1 MFSRDTFL
9 PLVLVVPLRYHQTT
23 PKPSL
28 KTSSITGTRSLDL
41 VGSGVAS
48 FIQRRTTDAD
58 HHHPRPMNTIQV
70 LINGNQVEGQI
81 DQIAQILSMVSNT
94 LAQPVAPVVSN
105 EPVELAPFNAFLTVE
120 LTPYFGAAGASMI
133 VTKLDRARAIGDFR
147 YFISMYRLVGGDLQK
162 RQLLKVVSAVCRYKF
177 GGRNN
182 PQKYSLLSEIKYAKA
197 CDECGKLAQVLVNR
211 LIAEGLWK

>member
-1 MFSRDTFL
+1 M
-9 PLVLVVPLRYHQTT
+9 LVVPLRYHQTT
-23 PKPSL
+23 PKPAP
-28 KTSSITGTRSLDL
+28 KTSSITGTRLLDL

-48 FIQRRTTDAD
+48 FTQRRTTDAD
-58 HHHPRPMNTIQV
+58 HHPRPMNTIQV
-70 LINGNQVEGQI
+70 LINCNQVEGQI
-81 DQIAQILSMVSNT
+81 DEIAKILGMVSNT

-120 LTPYFGAAGASMI
+120 LTPYFGATNATKI
-133 VTKLDRARAIGDFR
+133 VTKLQRSRAINDFR
-147 YFISMYRLVGGDLQK
+147 YFISMYRLVEGDLQK
-162 RQLLKVVSAVCRYKF
+162 RQLLKVVSAVYRYKF

-182 PQKYSLLSEIKYAKA
+182 PQQYSLRSEIKYAKA

>member
-9 PLVLVVPLRYHQTT
+9 PLVLVVLLRYHQTT
-23 PKPSL
+23 PELPP
-28 KTSSITGTRSLDL
+28 KTSLISGTRSMDL
-41 VGSGVAS
+41 VGSGVSS

-58 HHHPRPMNTIQV
+58 HHPRPMNTIQLV
-70 LINGNQVEGQI
+70 INGNQVEGQI
-81 DQIAQILSMVSNT
+81 DEIAKILGMVSNT

-120 LTPYFGAAGASMI
+120 LTPYFGAANATKI
-133 VTKLDRARAIGDFR
+133 VTKLDRSRAIGDFR
-147 YFISMYRLVGGDLQK
+147 YFISMYRLAQDDLQK

-182 PQKYSLLSEIKYAKA
+182 PQKYSLRSEIKYAKA

-211 LIAEGLWK
+211 LIAEGLWAV

>member
-1 MFSRDTFL
+1 
-9 PLVLVVPLRYHQTT
+9 LVLVVPLRYHQTT
-23 PKPSL
+23 SKPAA

-41 VGSGVAS
+41 VGSGVSS

-58 HHHPRPMNTIQV
+58 HHPRPMTTIQV

-81 DQIAQILSMVSNT
+81 DQIAQILGMVSNT

-147 YFISMYRLVGGDLQK
+147 YFISMYRLVGDDLQK

>member
-1 MFSRDTFL
+1 M
-9 PLVLVVPLRYHQTT
+9 
-23 PKPSL
+23 
-28 KTSSITGTRSLDL
+28 DL

-58 HHHPRPMNTIQV
+58 HHPRPMNTIQLV
-70 LINGNQVEGQI
+70 INGNQVEGQI
-81 DQIAQILSMVSNT
+81 DEIAKILGMVSNT
-94 LAQPVAPVVSN
+94 LAQPVVPVVSN

-120 LTPYFGAAGASMI
+120 LTPYFGAANATKI

-147 YFISMYRLVGGDLQK
+147 YFISMYRLAQDDLQK

-182 PQKYSLLSEIKYAKA
+182 PQKYSLRSEIKYAKA